1 MSRRGAGLE
10 TQSRRL
16 FSPIAVEPFTSALSP
31 CRKTINGKP
40 WKGTDVECR
49 LRSKERPGDVGHTK
63 SKSCRYPGPR
73 VSLAIPLAALF
84 LVRAMQGQG
93 VEEYQMKAAILYNLA
108 KFIEWPSNTF
118 KNPTDPITSCVLGDT
133 PFGRSLDLQLNGKA
147 IDDRKV
153 VVRHVSEI
161 SQARGCQILMIT
173 NSVPK
178 RRSNLN
184 EIKTSG
190 ILTVGEAD
198 DFASGGGV
206 VNLKLESGKVRIQ
219 INVEAAEREGL
230 RISSRLLNL
239 AQIVKK

>member
-1 MSRRGAGLE
+1 
-10 TQSRRL
+10 
-16 FSPIAVEPFTSALSP
+16 
-31 CRKTINGKP
+31 
-40 WKGTDVECR
+40 
-49 LRSKERPGDVGHTK
+49 VGH
-63 SKSCRYPGPR
+63 SKSNSCTHKGPR
-73 VSLAIPLAALF
+73 LSLAIPLAALF
-84 LVRAMQGQG
+84 LARALPGQD
-93 VEEYQMKAAILYNLA
+93 VEEYQMKAAIIYNLA
-108 KFIEWPSNTF
+108 KFVEWPSNTF
-118 KNPTDPITSCVLGDT
+118 KNPTDPITSCVLGDS
-133 PFGRSLDLQLNGKA
+133 PFGRSLDLQLNGKP
-147 IDDRKV
+147 IDDRKF

-173 NSVPK
+173 NSAQK

-198 DFASGGGV
+198 GFASEGGI

>member
-1 MSRRGAGLE
+1 MEGRS
-10 TQSRRL
+10 
-16 FSPIAVEPFTSALSP
+16 
-31 CRKTINGKP
+31 
-40 WKGTDVECR
+40 
-49 LRSKERPGDVGHTK
+49 RSKERPSYVGHTK
-63 SKSCRYPGPR
+63 SRTCTYPGPR
-73 VSLAIPLAALF
+73 LGLVIPLAAL
-84 LVRAMQGQG
+84 LLARAMQGQG

-108 KFIEWPSNTF
+108 KFVEWPSNTF
-118 KNPTDPITSCVLGDT
+118 KSTTDPITSCILGDS
-133 PFGRSLDLQLNGKA
+133 PFGRSLDLQLNGKP

-178 RRSNLN
+178 RNSNLN
-184 EIKTSG
+184 EIKASG

-198 DFASGGGV
+198 GFASEGGV